1 MSDIVERL
9 RKGIDWTGPEET
21 GQTENYMDEAADEIE
36 RLRKLLNNIPIMVEK
51 WETAHIDA
59 DGTIH
64 RSGIG
69 KQIADDIRAALG
81 GK

>member
-1 MSDIVERL
+1 MTDILAPWDGNLVRAL
-9 RKGIDWTGPEET
+9 RF
-21 GQTENYMDEAADEIE
+21 QNDELMEMAADEIE
-36 RLRKLLNNIPIMVEK
+36 RLQVLLNMIPVMVEK
-51 WETAHIDA
+51 WETAHIDR

-69 KQIADDIRAALG
+69 KQIADDIRSSLE